1 MGNQLA
7 LAHSRLWD
15 AVGGFIY
22 VSAQMQ
28 DKLSR
33 DPDQL
38 DLLREFL
45 NLQKELMI
53 MLLSMLEGNVVNG
66 PIARQMVDTLAE
78 SSAYVE
84 VTCQGYSTCTF
95 LIFRPLYY
103 FLRIFISS
111 LRTPFDIKPPIITE
125 LSFTQFEWIIHLA

>member
-1 MGNQLA
+1 
-7 LAHSRLWD
+7 
-15 AVGGFIY
+15 
-22 VSAQMQ
+22 MQ

-66 PIARQMVDTLAE
+66 PIAKQMVDTLIE
-78 SSAYVE
+78 SSANVE
-84 VTCQGYSTCTF
+84 VF
-95 LIFRPLYY
+95 IIIIFILIFLN
-103 FLRIFISS
+103 LS
-111 LRTPFDIKPPIITE
+111 LRTI
-125 LSFTQFEWIIHLA
+125 LRN